1 MAIDYPN
8 GPIGAIKPKGRSAV
22 SYRPPKIVIAE
33 EAVETIEDGMTLS
46 INTMSATSY
55 PDALSRALHDRH
67 VSSGSP
73 SNLSFW
79 GSTAQSM
86 HSLDALTEHL
96 SRCEGMF
103 ANVIMGH
110 WVTTPTFCR
119 QAAENKIAAY
129 NLPQGIISHLYR
141 AAASRK
147 PVVVSSVGLKT
158 FADPRNGGGK
168 LNDSA
173 CEDYVQLVT
182 IDGEEYLQYKTPQID
197 VCFIRGTTADPM
209 GNITAEKEAA
219 YIDALPLAMATKANG
234 GKVIVQVERL
244 SDLCA
249 HCKNIL
255 IPGLAVD
262 YIVVDPEQRQTYI
275 EPYNPAYCGA
285 TIMPRPM
292 IKAHIDSV
300 LEKSNGFFAQR
311 HLEHYIIARR
321 AAEELRPGYVVNIGI
336 GIPGLVPAIAAEK
349 GLQDKIFMTNEAGT
363 IGGIPMPAGSFG
375 ASLNPMFITD
385 MPTMFDFYDGGMLD
399 LVCVG
404 AAQVDFA
411 GNVNVG
417 KIGSRIV
424 GVGGFTNLTTAS
436 RKVVFMTT
444 FTDTKALSVTYDNN
458 RLRISSEGKIR
469 KFVRQVDQISFSGEV
484 AGRDR
489 KEVLYVTERCV
500 FRLSPRGLELTE
512 IAPGIDLENDI
523 LRHMEYQPLVAEKL
537 ALMDTDC
544 FRV

>member
-1 MAIDYPN
+1 MPF
-8 GPIGAIKPKGRSAV
+8 KK
-22 SYRPPKIVIAE
+22 PKIVTAE
-33 EAVETIEDGMTLS
+33 QAVKIVEDKMTLS

-55 PDALSRALHDRH
+55 PDALSRALYDRYQ
-67 VSSGSP
+67 SSGAP
-73 SNLSFW
+73 KDLCFW
-79 GSTAQSM
+79 GSTAQAM

-96 SRCEGMF
+96 ARCEGMF
-103 ANVIMGH
+103 AKVIMGH

-119 QAAENKIAAY
+119 QAADNKFAAY

-141 AAASRK
+141 AAAGKK

-158 FADPRNGGGK
+158 FADPRNNGGK
-168 LNDSA
+168 LNGLA
-173 CEDYVQLVT
+173 TEDYVRLVT
-182 IDGEEYLQYKTPQID
+182 IDGEEYLQYKTPKID
-197 VCFIRGTTADPM
+197 VCFIRGTSADPM

-219 YIDALPLAMATKANG
+219 YIDALPLALATKANG

-244 SDLCA
+244 TDRQA

-255 IPGLAVD
+255 IPGLSVD

-285 TIMPRPM
+285 TIMPREQ

-300 LEKSNGFFAQR
+300 LLKSNGFFAQR

-349 GLQDKIFMTNEAGT
+349 GLQEQIFMTNEAGT
-363 IGGIPMPAGSFG
+363 IGGTPMPAGSFG
-375 ASLNPMFITD
+375 ASLNPIFVTD
-385 MPTMFDFYDGGMLD
+385 MPTMFDFYDGGFLD

-404 AAQVDFA
+404 AAQIDFN

-417 KIGSRIV
+417 RLGSRIV

-436 RKVVFMTT
+436 RKVVFLTT
-444 FTDTKALSVTYDNN
+444 FTDTKGLAVDYNNDQLS
-458 RLRISSEGKIR
+458 IIGEGKIK
-469 KFVRQVDQISFSGEV
+469 KFVKRIDQISFSGEV
-484 AGRDR
+484 AMEYQKD
-489 KEVLYVTERCV
+489 VLYVTERCV
-500 FRLSPRGLELTE
+500 FRLSSSGLELIE
-512 IAPGIDLENDI
+512 IAPGINLEEDI
-523 LRHMEYQPLVAEKL
+523 LRQMEFQPLVAKNL
-537 ALMDTDC
+537 TKMDKDS